1 MIYVRDICRICRV
14 VKSPTLGDFHN
25 GGELGVGMGSNG
37 PVAEGKRA
45 FSELTSLD
53 DTAQAQKLSTAGFMA
68 GFKGC

>member
-1 MIYVRDICRICRV
+1 
-14 VKSPTLGDFHN
+14 LGDFHN